1 MILREKIILVIVSII
16 ILMISFEYFTTINF
30 DINKD
35 IILET
40 QDIEVVNKNQNF
52 IKENQSFNFL
62 KKSWGK
68 DIFYNRSYVYKSWF
82 ILTGITQFDDGN
94 KALINGKIIH
104 EKDKIKGF
112 TVTQIANNYV
122 QLKKNKHIVTLKI
135 KE

>member
-16 ILMISFEYFTTINF
+16 ILMISFEYFSTIIF
-30 DINKD
+30 DIDKD
-35 IILET
+35 IILEY
-40 QDIEVVNKNQNF
+40 QDMKVVNDNQNF
-52 IKENQSFNFL
+52 IKETQPLNFL
-62 KKSWGK
+62 TKPWGK

-82 ILTGITQFDDGN
+82 SLTGITQFDDGN
-94 KALINGKIIH
+94 KALINGRIIH